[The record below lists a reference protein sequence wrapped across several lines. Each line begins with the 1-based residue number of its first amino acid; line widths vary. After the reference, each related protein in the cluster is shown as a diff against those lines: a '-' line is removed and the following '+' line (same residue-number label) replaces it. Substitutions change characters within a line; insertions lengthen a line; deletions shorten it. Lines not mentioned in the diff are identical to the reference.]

1 MDETVLPSDVGYSA
15 CFQQLQQQRDSRTW
29 SQLPT
34 GQHTSNKGPA
44 VAAVKVLFSASAAP
58 ASSATHPSEM
68 RAAVLWLAALAA
80 SASLA
85 EAAIAA
91 HEVTSLP
98 GWDYA
103 LPSKQYSGFISAQ
116 DPATVVP
123 GKERYLHYIFVEAEN
138 NPADAPVV
146 LWSNG
151 GPGCSSLEG
160 YLMEMGPL
168 TPDPSDPQAQRLKR
182 NPYTWNLYAN
192 MLYLEHGVG
201 VGFSYG
207 NGGDIQ
213 LDDEADG
220 NDVHWFLRNFFLH
233 Q

>member
-1 MDETVLPSDVGYSA
+1 
-15 CFQQLQQQRDSRTW
+15 
-29 SQLPT
+29 
-34 GQHTSNKGPA
+34 
-44 VAAVKVLFSASAAP
+44 
-58 ASSATHPSEM
+58 M
-68 RAAVLWLAALAA
+68 RAKMCLAALAV

-85 EAAIAA
+85 EAAIAE
-91 HEVTSLP
+91 HEVESLP

-123 GKERYLHYIFVEAEN
+123 GKERFLHYILVLAEN

-192 MLYLEHGVG
+192 MLCEYTGCQFHCQ
-201 VGFSYG
+201 S
-207 NGGDIQ
+207 NPPQ
-213 LDDEADG
+213 LG
-220 NDVHWFLRNFFLH
+220 STSRLFLRVSLCYRPRTRSGSGVLLR
-233 Q
+233 

>member
-1 MDETVLPSDVGYSA
+1 
-15 CFQQLQQQRDSRTW
+15 
-29 SQLPT
+29 
-34 GQHTSNKGPA
+34 
-44 VAAVKVLFSASAAP
+44 
-58 ASSATHPSEM
+58 M
-68 RAAVLWLAALAA
+68 RATLLLLLLGA
-80 SASLA
+80 SCVSV

-91 HEVTSLP
+91 HRVTALP

-103 LPSKQYSGFISAQ
+103 LPSAQFSGFISAQ

-123 GKERYLHYIFVEAEN
+123 GKERYLHYVFVEAEN
-138 NPADAPVV
+138 SPATAPVV

-160 YLMEMGPL
+160 YMMEMGPL
-168 TPDPSDPQAQRLKR
+168 TPDPTDPKGKRLKR

-213 LDDEADG
+213 QDDESDG
-220 NDVHWFLRNFFLH
+220 NDVHWFLRNFFFPQGGKAGYGEYAANEFFLTGESYVSAPLRLIH
-233 Q
+233 SSLPSLLTD